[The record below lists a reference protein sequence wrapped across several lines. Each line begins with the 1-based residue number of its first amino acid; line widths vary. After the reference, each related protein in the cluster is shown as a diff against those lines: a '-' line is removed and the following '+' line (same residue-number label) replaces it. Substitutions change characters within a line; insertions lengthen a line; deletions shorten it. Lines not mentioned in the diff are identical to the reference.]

1 MLLIYILYKLVESLN
16 KTEESDLEFL
26 SLELL
31 LGRQLADVTTEQL
44 LLACCSLEG
53 GEVGLRQEVM
63 DHTSDDLMNAQ
74 LFESLEVDFNNM
86 HLNQPN
92 PIKLHRVNQIITQLT
107 QIDIAPIISSAK
119 VSPTK
124 PTVNPPTT
132 SASAAPAQ
140 KSVTVFSGNSTWSR
154 QQEEEAKKLLVSEN
168 PFEVNIGSAQHLEDS
183 NPSKLDASLV
193 QKLPYNSKTGY
204 KFQL

>member
-1 MLLIYILYKLVESLN
+1 M
-16 KTEESDLEFL
+16 EFL

-86 HLNQPN
+86 YLNQLH
-92 PIKLHRVNQIITQLT
+92 PIKLHRVNQIITELT
-107 QIDIAPIISSAK
+107 QIDIAPISSAK

-124 PTVNPPTT
+124 PTVNHPTT

-140 KSVTVFSGNSTWSR
+140 KPVTVFSGNTTWSR
-154 QQEEEAKKLLVSEN
+154 QQKEEAKKLLVSEN
-168 PFEVNIGSAQHLEDS
+168 PFEVNIGSAQHLEDLD
-183 NPSKLDASLV
+183 PSELDASLV

-204 KFQL
+204 KF